1 MYKIYFSIFLLG
13 HVLGDFYLQV
23 NKMAER
29 KKDKVAWI
37 LIHSAFYLA
46 GMMLVIIPFI
56 SWEMILIAFIMGI
69 LHLLIDLGKY
79 ILISSIDKKGKMT
92 NKTDRNLFFL
102 DQGLHLISIVMVAY
116 LITSL
121 GLTTGEARWCKSF
134 FDTIN
139 LSGRE
144 VLSWLLAFLIIH
156 KPTNIAIQKLLM
168 IYRPEGKEEEP
179 KQKTNAG
186 SVIGTLE
193 RIIIVIFFGIKE
205 YGAIGLVL
213 TAKSIARYDK
223 ITKEKDFADYY
234 LLGTLISSVIGIVVA
249 LII

>member
-1 MYKIYFSIFLLG
+1 
-13 HVLGDFYLQV
+13 
-23 NKMAER
+23 
-29 KKDKVAWI
+29 
-37 LIHSAFYLA
+37 
-46 GMMLVIIPFI
+46 
-56 SWEMILIAFIMGI
+56 
-69 LHLLIDLGKY
+69 
-79 ILISSIDKKGKMT
+79 
-92 NKTDRNLFFL
+92 
-102 DQGLHLISIVMVAY
+102 
-116 LITSL
+116 
-121 GLTTGEARWCKSF
+121 
-134 FDTIN
+134 
-139 LSGRE
+139 
-144 VLSWLLAFLIIH
+144 
-156 KPTNIAIQKLLM
+156 M